1 LLLNNVDWFGSMS
14 LLPFLRDVGRHFRL
28 GTMLGKE
35 SVSSRMKASSSSANG
50 AESQG
55 MSFTEFCYQVLQGYD
70 FLHLHRERQ
79 CSIQVGGSD
88 QWGNITAGVELAQRD
103 FAASPA
109 AASNSN
115 SQPPQVFGLTLP
127 LLTTADGQKFGKSTG
142 APIWLAAPPKSS
154 GNGGAQHSQSQ
165 PQQQQCSS
173 PYELYQ
179 FFLTR
184 TADADLGRF
193 LRLFTD
199 YSLDQIRAWEAEYLH
214 CSAPNPKALARILA
228 EAVTTLV
235 HGAEGLKEAQRAT
248 AALFGDGESGG
259 NSGGGNAEQLSALS
273 FDEFQRV
280 FAGVPSVRLGRS
292 SLESS
297 PPLLTELCVLLGAA
311 KTKAEAKRLLAG
323 GGLYLNGSKLLA
335 PVSPSSDAHTTTTAA
350 RRLDP
355 QTDLLHQGRALIL
368 RAGKKK
374 QFVLFVEDDDK
385 GNASATKS
393 HA

>member
-1 LLLNNVDWFGSMS
+1 V
-14 LLPFLRDVGRHFRL
+14 
-28 GTMLGKE
+28 
-35 SVSSRMKASSSSANG
+35 
-50 AESQG
+50 
-55 MSFTEFCYQVLQGYD
+55 
-70 FLHLHRERQ
+70 
-79 CSIQVGGSD
+79 
-88 QWGNITAGVELAQRD
+88 QRD
-103 FAASPA
+103 FAASP

-142 APIWLAAPPKSS
+142 APIWLAAPPKSPGS
-154 GNGGAQHSQSQ
+154 GSNIVQQ
-165 PQQQQCSS
+165 QQQQCSS

-199 YSLDQIRAWEAEYLH
+199 YSLDQIRAWEAEYMH
-214 CSAPNPKALARILA
+214 CSSSVPNNPKALARILA

-248 AALFGDGESGG
+248 AALFGDSESGG
-259 NSGGGNAEQLSALS
+259 TGGGGGNAEQLSALS

-323 GGLYLNGSKLLA
+323 GGLYLNGTKLLA
-335 PVSPSSDAHTTTTAA
+335 PASSSDSNTNAAAATAAASLAA

-374 QFVLFVEDDDK
+374 QFVLFVEDGEAPKAGDTPCR
-385 GNASATKS
+385 A
-393 HA
+393 